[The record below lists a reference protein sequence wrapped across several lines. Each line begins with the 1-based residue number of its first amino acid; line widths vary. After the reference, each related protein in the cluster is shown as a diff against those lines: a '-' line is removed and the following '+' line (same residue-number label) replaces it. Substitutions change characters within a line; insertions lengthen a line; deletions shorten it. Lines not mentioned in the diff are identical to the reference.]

1 MWDNSIE
8 NQINIKNRLFSPSI
22 RRSGIKINLAGK
34 KKKKNWFLQK
44 HKSIQDRLN

>member
-8 NQINIKNRLFSPSI
+8 NQINIKNRLFLRSI

-34 KKKKNWFLQK
+34 KNKKKLVSTK
-44 HKSIQDRLN
+44 T